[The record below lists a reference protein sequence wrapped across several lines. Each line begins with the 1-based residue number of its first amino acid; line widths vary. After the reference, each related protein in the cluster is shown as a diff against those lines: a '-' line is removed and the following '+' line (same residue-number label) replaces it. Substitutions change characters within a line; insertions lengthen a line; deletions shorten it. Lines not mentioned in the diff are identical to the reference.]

1 MHDLLPRLLAL
12 LDSEDD
18 GEREAACALLATLA
32 EHHRPSEAD
41 RTAALEVLR
50 SHLDEPELC
59 GTLAALVL
67 AGGPARRWSELALVV
82 EEGLC
87 GEHADSAAEIVR
99 ALLDARVAVPD
110 DLVRRVL
117 EHASEEYAADVL
129 ATWLDSHDV
138 AAWVLD
144 DLIAEPERFETL
156 PRRVLVKWRR
166 HAPSTIRPLHEAA
179 RDAVVR
185 ALHSLERE
193 LEELDTALAFGGQTQ
208 PSGTERQ

>member
-41 RTAALEVLR
+41 RTAALELLR

-129 ATWLDSHDV
+129 ATWLDSHEV
-138 AAWVLD
+138 AAWVGIRRSRNPSCD
-144 DLIAEPERFETL
+144 EPARGSV
-156 PRRVLVKWRR
+156 PRAGTRCRPEGSEPG
-166 HAPSTIRPLHEAA
+166 HAR
-179 RDAVVR
+179 
-185 ALHSLERE
+185 
-193 LEELDTALAFGGQTQ
+193 
-208 PSGTERQ
+208 